1 MNLYEVTQREP
12 QLIHQFTAI
21 WEDSVRASHLFLS
34 EAEIQ
39 EIKAY
44 VPQALTGV
52 SRLLVAERA
61 PGQPVAFM
69 GIEGPRLEMLFLS
82 PAVRGAGLGRQL
94 LEYGIRHY
102 HLQELTVNEQPFAA
116 RLRRRPLLGD
126 SLSRFTG
133 NDTATQALRADPA
146 APPAPPLVGYTNR
159 RDKCVTPVSFAVFL

>member
-21 WEDSVRASHLFLS
+21 WEDSVRATHLFLS

-52 SRLLVAERA
+52 SHLLVAERA
-61 PGQPVAFM
+61 QGQPVAFM

-82 PAVRGAGLGRQL
+82 PAERGAGLGRQL

-102 HLQELTVNEQPFAA
+102 DLRELTVNEQNPQAVGFYQHMGFETY
-116 RLRRRPLLGD
+116 RRTDCDEQGGPYPLLYMK
-126 SLSRFTG
+126 R
-133 NDTATQALRADPA
+133 
-146 APPAPPLVGYTNR
+146 V
-159 RDKCVTPVSFAVFL
+159 

>member
-1 MNLYEVTQREP
+1 MNLYEVTQQEP
-12 QLIHQFTAI
+12 QLICQLTTI

-52 SRLLVAERA
+52 SHLLVAERA
-61 PGQPVAFM
+61 QGQPVAFM

-82 PAVRGAGLGRQL
+82 PAERGAGLGRQL

-102 HLQELTVNEQPFAA
+102 HLLELTVNEQNPQAVGFYQHMGFETY
-116 RLRRRPLLGD
+116 RRTDCDEQGGPYPLLYMK
-126 SLSRFTG
+126 R
-133 NDTATQALRADPA
+133 
-146 APPAPPLVGYTNR
+146 V
-159 RDKCVTPVSFAVFL
+159 

>member
-12 QLIHQFTAI
+12 QLICQLTTI

-52 SRLLVAERA
+52 SHLLVAERA

-82 PAVRGAGLGRQL
+82 PAERGAGLGRQL

-102 HLQELTVNEQPFAA
+102 HLQELTVNEQNPQAVGFYQHMGFETY
-116 RLRRRPLLGD
+116 RRTDCDEQGGPYPILYMKR
-126 SLSRFTG
+126 T
-133 NDTATQALRADPA
+133 
-146 APPAPPLVGYTNR
+146 V
-159 RDKCVTPVSFAVFL
+159 

>member
-12 QLIHQFTAI
+12 QLIHQFTTI

-39 EIKAY
+39 EIKAH
-44 VPQALTGV
+44 VLQALTGV
-52 SRLLVAERA
+52 SHLLVAERV

-82 PAVRGAGLGRQL
+82 PAERGAGLGRQL

-102 HLQELTVNEQPFAA
+102 HLQELTVNEQNPQAVGFYQHMGFETY
-116 RLRRRPLLGD
+116 RRTDCDEQGGPYPLLYMK
-126 SLSRFTG
+126 R
-133 NDTATQALRADPA
+133 
-146 APPAPPLVGYTNR
+146 V
-159 RDKCVTPVSFAVFL
+159 

>member
-39 EIKAY
+39 KIKAY

-52 SRLLVAERA
+52 SHLLVAERA
-61 PGQPVAFM
+61 QGQPVAFM

-82 PAVRGAGLGRQL
+82 PAERGAGLGRQL
-94 LEYGIRHY
+94 LEYGILHY
-102 HLQELTVNEQPFAA
+102 DLQELTVNEQNPQAVGFYQHMGFETY
-116 RLRRRPLLGD
+116 RRTDCDEQGGPYPLLYMK
-126 SLSRFTG
+126 R
-133 NDTATQALRADPA
+133 
-146 APPAPPLVGYTNR
+146 V
-159 RDKCVTPVSFAVFL
+159 

>member
-39 EIKAY
+39 EIKAH

-52 SRLLVAERA
+52 SHLLVAERA
-61 PGQPVAFM
+61 QGQPVAFM

-82 PAVRGAGLGRQL
+82 PAERGAGLGRQL

-102 HLQELTVNEQPFAA
+102 HLQELTVNEQNPQAVGFYQHMGFETY
-116 RLRRRPLLGD
+116 RRTDCDEQGGPYPLLYMK
-126 SLSRFTG
+126 R
-133 NDTATQALRADPA
+133 
-146 APPAPPLVGYTNR
+146 V
-159 RDKCVTPVSFAVFL
+159 

>member
-1 MNLYEVTQREP
+1 MNLYEVSQREP
-12 QLIHQFTAI
+12 QLICQLTAI

-52 SRLLVAERA
+52 SHLLVAERA
-61 PGQPVAFM
+61 QGQPVAFM

-82 PAVRGAGLGRQL
+82 PAERGAGLGRQL

-102 HLQELTVNEQPFAA
+102 DLRELTVNEQNPQAVGFYQHMGFETY
-116 RLRRRPLLGD
+116 RRTDCDEQGGPYPLLYMK
-126 SLSRFTG
+126 R
-133 NDTATQALRADPA
+133 
-146 APPAPPLVGYTNR
+146 V
-159 RDKCVTPVSFAVFL
+159 

>member
-12 QLIHQFTAI
+12 QLICQLTTI

-39 EIKAY
+39 EIKAH
-44 VPQALTGV
+44 VLQALTGV
-52 SRLLVAERA
+52 SHLLVAEKM

-82 PAVRGAGLGRQL
+82 PAERGAGLGRQL

-102 HLQELTVNEQPFAA
+102 HLQELTVNEQNPQAVGFYQHMGFETY
-116 RLRRRPLLGD
+116 RRTDCDEQGGPYPLLYMK
-126 SLSRFTG
+126 R
-133 NDTATQALRADPA
+133 
-146 APPAPPLVGYTNR
+146 V
-159 RDKCVTPVSFAVFL
+159 

>member
-44 VPQALTGV
+44 VSQALTGV

-69 GIEGPRLEMLFLS
+69 GLEGHRLEMLFLS
-82 PAVRGAGLGRQL
+82 PAKRGAGLGRQL

-102 HLQELTVNEQPFAA
+102 DLQELTVNEQNPQVVGFYQHMGFETY
-116 RLRRRPLLGD
+116 RRTDCDEQGGPYPLLYMK
-126 SLSRFTG
+126 R
-133 NDTATQALRADPA
+133 
-146 APPAPPLVGYTNR
+146 V
-159 RDKCVTPVSFAVFL
+159 

>member
-1 MNLYEVTQREP
+1 M
-12 QLIHQFTAI
+12 
-21 WEDSVRASHLFLS
+21 RASHLFLS

-82 PAVRGAGLGRQL
+82 PAKRGAGLGRQF
-94 LEYGIRHY
+94 LEYGILHY
-102 HLQELTVNEQPFAA
+102 DLQKLTVNEQNPQAVGFYQHMGFETY
-116 RLRRRPLLGD
+116 RRTDCDEQGGPYPLLYMK
-126 SLSRFTG
+126 R
-133 NDTATQALRADPA
+133 
-146 APPAPPLVGYTNR
+146 V
-159 RDKCVTPVSFAVFL
+159 

>member
-21 WEDSVRASHLFLS
+21 WEDSVRATHLFLS

-52 SRLLVAERA
+52 SHLLVAERA
-61 PGQPVAFM
+61 QGQPVAFM

-82 PAVRGAGLGRQL
+82 PAERGAGLGRQL

-102 HLQELTVNEQPFAA
+102 HLQELTVNEQNPQAVGFYQHMGFETY
-116 RLRRRPLLGD
+116 RRTDCDEQGGPYPLLYMK
-126 SLSRFTG
+126 R
-133 NDTATQALRADPA
+133 
-146 APPAPPLVGYTNR
+146 V
-159 RDKCVTPVSFAVFL
+159 

>member
-82 PAVRGAGLGRQL
+82 PAERGAGLGRQL

-102 HLQELTVNEQPFAA
+102 HLQELTVNEQNPQAVGFY
-116 RLRRRPLLGD
+116 RHMGFETYRRTDCDEQGGPYPLLYMK
-126 SLSRFTG
+126 R
-133 NDTATQALRADPA
+133 
-146 APPAPPLVGYTNR
+146 V
-159 RDKCVTPVSFAVFL
+159 

>member
-1 MNLYEVTQREP
+1 MKLYEVSQREP
-12 QLIHQFTAI
+12 QLICQLTTI
-21 WEDSVRASHLFLS
+21 WEDSVRATHLFLS

-82 PAVRGAGLGRQL
+82 PAERGAGLGRQL

-102 HLQELTVNEQPFAA
+102 HLQELTVNEQNPQAVGFYQHMGFETY
-116 RLRRRPLLGD
+116 RRTDCDEQGGPYPLLYMK
-126 SLSRFTG
+126 R
-133 NDTATQALRADPA
+133 
-146 APPAPPLVGYTNR
+146 V
-159 RDKCVTPVSFAVFL
+159 

>member
-1 MNLYEVTQREP
+1 MILYEVTQREP
-12 QLIHQFTAI
+12 QLIYQLTAI

-52 SRLLVAERA
+52 SRLLVAERVL
-61 PGQPVAFM
+61 GQPVAFM

-82 PAVRGAGLGRQL
+82 PAERGAGLGRQL

-102 HLQELTVNEQPFAA
+102 YLQELTVNEQNP
-116 RLRRRPLLGD
+116 
-126 SLSRFTG
+126 
-133 NDTATQALRADPA
+133 QALGFYRHMGFEPYKRTACDEEGNPY
-146 APPAPPLVGYTNR
+146 LLLYLKRTR
-159 RDKCVTPVSFAVFL
+159 

>member
-39 EIKAY
+39 EIKAH
-44 VPQALTGV
+44 VLQALTGV
-52 SRLLVAERA
+52 SHLLVAEKM

-69 GIEGPRLEMLFLS
+69 GLEGPRLEMLFLS
-82 PAVRGAGLGRQL
+82 PAERGAGLGRQL

-102 HLQELTVNEQPFAA
+102 HLQELTVNEQNPQAVGFYQHMGFETY
-116 RLRRRPLLGD
+116 RRTDCDEQGGPYPLLYMK
-126 SLSRFTG
+126 R
-133 NDTATQALRADPA
+133 
-146 APPAPPLVGYTNR
+146 V
-159 RDKCVTPVSFAVFL
+159 

>member
-82 PAVRGAGLGRQL
+82 PAKRGAGLGRQL

-102 HLQELTVNEQPFAA
+102 HL
-116 RLRRRPLLGD
+116 
-126 SLSRFTG
+126 
-133 NDTATQALRADPA
+133 
-146 APPAPPLVGYTNR
+146 
-159 RDKCVTPVSFAVFL
+159 